1 MREAVGIFDDAVTLE
16 EALADLRANGF
27 ADSDL
32 SILAGEEA
40 IEEKLGHG
48 LRTAQNA
55 EDDQWGPRE
64 PVIPAAELAGHER
77 TMANAWS
84 IMPIL
89 LGAGVVVA
97 TTGPL
102 AAIVVGAVTAGTLLS
117 TTLYGLVDS
126 RYAQHLDEQLQ
137 RGRVLLWVRTVDA
150 DKERVAV
157 ELLGKHAAHDVQVHE
172 VRPEGERPAV

>member
-1 MREAVGIFDDAVTLE
+1 MREAVAIFDDAVTLE
-16 EALADLRANGF
+16 EALADLRAHGF

-48 LRTAQNA
+48 AKTARAA
-55 EDDQWGPRE
+55 EDDASAPRE
-64 PVIPAAELAGHER
+64 PAIPAEELAGHER
-77 TMANAWS
+77 TMASAWS

-137 RGRVLLWVRTVDA
+137 KGRVLLWVRTVDA
-150 DKERVAV
+150 ERERMAV
-157 ELLGKHAAHDVQVHE
+157 ELLNKHAGHDVHVHE
-172 VRPEGERPAV
+172 VRPEDERPTA